1 MVMHAKFHDLLRLEW
16 MQYCPKIE
24 LFLNLSAVKVQI
36 QLVLFH
42 PSFLNVLN
50 LSFIFHQFC

>member
-1 MVMHAKFHDLLRLEW
+1 MHAKFHDLLRLEW

-24 LFLNLSAVKVQI
+24 LFLNFSAVKVQI

-50 LSFIFHQFC
+50 LSFIFHHFC